1 MAETVASR
9 TSEVCYVNADGELK
23 CGTAI
28 SVYDSRYEAAV
39 KSGVEAIPGISPNRV
54 ALILQLIDKVMQ
66 SPLEDSCV
74 GTRSNDAVDS
84 VVDVLATP
92 APIMLLYRY
101 STLPGEIMAMYYVH
115 QVQITQLPS
124 GEEKAKNNFDAA
136 RYALDH
142 YAPTNLKSR
151 C

>member
-1 MAETVASR
+1 MADTVASR

-23 CGTAI
+23 CGATI

-39 KSGVEAIPGISPNRV
+39 KSGVEAIAGIGPNRV

-66 SPLEDSCV
+66 SPLDDSCIA
-74 GTRSNDAVDS
+74 TRTTDTVDS

-101 STLPGEIMAMYYVH
+101 STLPGEIMAMYYMH
-115 QVQITQLPS
+115 QVQITQSS
-124 GEEKAKNNFDAA
+124 GGGEKAKSNFDAA
-136 RYALDH
+136 RYALDR
-142 YAPTNLKSR
+142 YAPTNLKPA